1 MSFIKKPIVIL
12 GGIIVLL
19 LLIGVVTGSNEKKA
33 EGGTVLPS
41 PAPAE
46 VKAETVQAS
55 VEPIVSSLP
64 SPSSTTAPPIASP
77 TPAKSSQTPST
88 KASIKTETTQNP
100 SGACKYSCT
109 SPDRD
114 CKDFSRQAEAQ
125 AFFDCCGFSASNDP
139 MRLDKPTG
147 VGNGKACESLP

>member
-12 GGIIVLL
+12 GGIILLL
-19 LLIGVVTGSNEKKA
+19 LLIGAVSGSNDKKA
-33 EGGTVLPS
+33 EQGAVSPS
-41 PAPAE
+41 PVPAE

-55 VEPIVSSLP
+55 IEPIVSSPTELTP
-64 SPSSTTAPPIASP
+64 EPIVSP
-77 TPAKSSQTPST
+77 TPAKPSQSPNT

-100 SGACKYSCT
+100 GGACKYSCS

-114 CKDFSRQAEAQ
+114 CKDFSTQAEAQ
-125 AFFDCCGFSASNDP
+125 AFFECCGFSASNDP
-139 MRLDKPTG
+139 MRLDKTTG